1 MPPQAPPPPSPLPGG
16 LNGRQWA
23 LFLHLS
29 QFLGYLMPGLGFAGP
44 LLIWLLLKDRLP
56 ELDAHGKIVTN
67 WMISFLIYSVVGFV
81 ITVITCGIGAVVFIP
96 LLLLSIIF
104 PIIGAIRANEGVVW
118 KYPMSIPFFQ

>member
-1 MPPQAPPPPSPLPGG
+1 
-16 LNGRQWA
+16 
-23 LFLHLS
+23 
-29 QFLGYLMPGLGFAGP
+29 MPGLGFAGP